1 MGSKQIYLVLL
12 LALAI
17 SGQRSGRQESGG
29 EEETTANNIE
39 DVQDDTSDS
48 GNIPLTTLG
57 EETTA
62 TETFKLVVF
71 DETTPGAIKEDDIL
85 TETVENEEN
94 MDDIEADN
102 DKNREEEEVIEEE
115 DEKEEYKEISDDVIE
130 GSAFQD
136 LLSSTE
142 PEDNEIQTV
151 GDDDDSKDEQI
162 KDQDS
167 STEEYSP
174 DQLRLFL
181 GLQPLDDLDRDPQG
195 PGSYRLIQT
204 LGLPTAR
211 PSVQSQNTGI
221 RIEDNGAS
229 PRALGPRPL
238 FSRVT
243 RFEAP
248 AQTQLRPQAPLQ
260 SNNLNVLSG
269 LTNFDAEFGS
279 GFPAGTQPLEG
290 RPTNLLPPATLQQPL
305 QTRARQP
312 LPTRLTQPLQSRPG
326 QPLLSDLSQF
336 DAQFGGA
343 FPRFANP
350 QQSSFALKPLSRAV
364 SPLQPLQ
371 GGRS

>member
-1 MGSKQIYLVLL
+1 MGSKQVYLVLL
-12 LALAI
+12 LVLTI
-17 SGQRSGRQESGG
+17 SGQRTGRQESRGE

-57 EETTA
+57 ENT
-62 TETFKLVVF
+62 TETDKLVVF

-85 TETVENEEN
+85 TETVEKEEN
-94 MDDIEADN
+94 MEDIEADN
-102 DKNREEEEVIEEE
+102 DKKREEEEVIEEE
-115 DEKEEYKEISDDVIE
+115 DEKEENKEIADDAIE

-142 PEDNEIQTV
+142 PEDNEIQTI
-151 GDDDDSKDEQI
+151 GDNDDSKDEKV

-181 GLQPLDDLDRDPQG
+181 GLKPLDDLDRDPQG
-195 PGSYRLIQT
+195 PGSYRIIQT

-211 PSVQSQNTGI
+211 PGVQSQNKGI

-243 RFEAP
+243 RFETP

-279 GFPAGTQPLEG
+279 GFPAGTQPLKG
-290 RPTNLLPPATLQQPL
+290 RPTNLLPPSTLQQPL
-305 QTRARQP
+305 KTRARQP
-312 LPTRLTQPLQSRPG
+312 LPTRLRQPPQTSPGQSLQSRPG
-326 QPLLSDLSQF
+326 QPHLSDLSQF

-350 QQSSFALKPLSRAV
+350 PQSRFALKPLQKTV
-364 SPLQPLQ
+364 IP
-371 GGRS
+371 

>member
-12 LALAI
+12 LALTI

-29 EEETTANNIE
+29 EEETTTNNIE
-39 DVQDDTSDS
+39 DVEDDTSDS

-57 EETTA
+57 EDTTA
-62 TETFKLVVF
+62 TETDKLVVF
-71 DETTPGAIKEDDIL
+71 DETTPGGAIKEDEIL
-85 TETVENEEN
+85 TETVEKEEN
-94 MDDIEADN
+94 MEDIEADN

-115 DEKEEYKEISDDVIE
+115 DEKEEYIEIADDAIE

-142 PEDNEIQTV
+142 PEDNEIQTI
-151 GDDDDSKDEQI
+151 GDDDDSKDEKI

-211 PSVQSQNTGI
+211 PSVQTQNTGI
-221 RIEDNGAS
+221 RIDDNGAS

-243 RFEAP
+243 RFETP
-248 AQTQLRPQAPLQ
+248 AQTQLRPQTPLQ

-279 GFPAGTQPLEG
+279 GFPAGTQPLNG
-290 RPTNLLPPATLQQPL
+290 RPTKILPPATLQQPL

-312 LPTRLTQPLQSRPG
+312 LQTRLTQPLQTSPGQSLQSSPG

-336 DAQFGGA
+336 DAQLVGHSQDLQT
-343 FPRFANP
+343 P
-350 QQSSFALKPLSRAV
+350 SRV
-364 SPLQPLQ
+364 GLP
-371 GGRS
+371 